1 MGEAAIIISVLS
13 LVASV
18 YFNIRTLR
26 KSEKEEQ
33 QTESAS
39 MTTVIVKLENIGTGV
54 SEIKSDLRNVKNDL
68 KEDREKIVR
77 IDESCKQA
85 HKRLDALEKKMG

>member
-1 MGEAAIIISVLS
+1 MSEVAIVISVLS
-13 LVASV
+13 FLASV
-18 YFNIRTLR
+18 FFNIRNMK

-33 QTESAS
+33 QSESAT

-54 SEIKSDLRNVKNDL
+54 SEIKSDLRNVKNEL
-68 KEDREKIVR
+68 NEDREKIVR

-85 HKRLDALEKKMG
+85 HKRIDEIAKHFN